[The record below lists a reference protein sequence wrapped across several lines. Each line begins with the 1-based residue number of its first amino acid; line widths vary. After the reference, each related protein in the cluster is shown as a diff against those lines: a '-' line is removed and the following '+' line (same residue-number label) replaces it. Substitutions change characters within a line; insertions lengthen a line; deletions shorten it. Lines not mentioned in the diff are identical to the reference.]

1 MVADPIVNTFF
12 LAKVKEAGGYRSST
26 DGDGVLHLYHL
37 SGISQVGVN
46 YFPHQ
51 KLPVEFDATGP
62 PLWSSYNF
70 HAPSTL
76 NDIRGKDIYC
86 LSCMQI
92 YVPFFLLWPRI
103 KLSFS
108 GDGIY
113 SFYFFL
119 LDAVVKYNDFV
130 RLEASLYGCTAER
143 KSLIQVDS

>member
-1 MVADPIVNTFF
+1 MVADPRVNTF
-12 LAKVKEAGGYRSST
+12 LAKVKAGGYGSST
-26 DGDGVLHLYHL
+26 DGVLHLFHL
-37 SGISQVGVN
+37 SGISQVAVN

-76 NDIRGKDIYC
+76 NDIQGKDIYC

-92 YVPFFLLWPRI
+92 YVPFFLLWPR
-103 KLSFS
+103 SFHFLVMEF
-108 GDGIY
+108 I
-113 SFYFFL
+113 YFFL